1 MPYSKFTLPE
11 LRKRFGLQ
19 IERIRLFDNIAPVEI
34 SDWLKETLQ
43 IGGHISLLSEKA
55 KSELIVTPV
64 LLELLKRN
72 NYQVSLFSGVD
83 LNVDEKAGLTGEC
96 DFIIVAKPNAYD
108 IESPIISM
116 VEAKDDDI
124 SSGIP
129 QCIAQMIAALQYNQG
144 EGKPIDT
151 IYGCVTTGSDWQFLK
166 LHNSTVYINNELI
179 YINPIGGLLGV
190 WQNILDFYKLT
201 V

>member
-11 LRKRFGLQ
+11 LRKKFGLQ
-19 IERIRLFDNIAPVEI
+19 IERIKLFDNIAPIEI
-34 SDWLKETLQ
+34 SDWLKETLL
-43 IGGHISLLSEKA
+43 IGGHISLSSEKA

-72 NYQVSLFSGVD
+72 NYEVSLFSGVD

-124 SSGIP
+124 SLGIP
-129 QCIAQMIAALQYNQG
+129 QCIAQMIAALQYNQS

-151 IYGCVTTGSDWQFLK
+151 IFGCVTTGSDWQFLK

-190 WQNILDFYKLT
+190 WQNILDFYK
-201 V
+201 

>member
-11 LRKRFGLQ
+11 LRKKFDLQ
-19 IERIRLFDNIAPVEI
+19 IERIKLFDNIPPIEI
-34 SDWLKETLQ
+34 SDWLKETLH

-55 KSELIVTPV
+55 KSELIVMPV

-72 NYQVSLFSGVD
+72 NYQVSLFSGID
-83 LNVDEKAGLTGEC
+83 LNVDEKTGLTGEC

-124 SSGIP
+124 SLGIP
-129 QCIAQMIAALQYNQG
+129 QCIAQMVAALQYNQN

-151 IYGCVTTGSDWQFLK
+151 IFGCVTTGSDWQFLK
-166 LHNSTVYINNELI
+166 LHDNKVYINSDLI
-179 YINPIGGLLGV
+179 YINTLNYLLGV
-190 WQNILDFYKLT
+190 WQFIIDFYKLPA
-201 V
+201 

>member
-11 LRKRFGLQ
+11 LRKKFGLQ
-19 IERIRLFDNIAPVEI
+19 IERIKLFDNISPIEI

-43 IGGHISLLSEKA
+43 ISGHISLLSEKA

-72 NYQVSLFSGVD
+72 NYQVSLFSGVE
-83 LNVDEKAGLTGEC
+83 LNVDEKMGLNGEC

-124 SSGIP
+124 SLGIP
-129 QCIAQMIAALQYNQG
+129 QCIAQMVAALQYNQS

-151 IYGCVTTGSDWQFLK
+151 IFGCVTTGSDWQFLK
-166 LHNSTVYINNELI
+166 LCNNTVFINSDLL
-179 YINPIGGLLGV
+179 YINPINNLIGV
-190 WQNILDFYKLT
+190 WQFIIDFYRQN
-201 V
+201 